1 MFLIV
6 VLIPVVIVVIAVFL
20 TRFIFLT
27 RFVITAFRVIV
38 AFGFW
43 GQLALALGLTL
54 SRYGWP
60 SLLEEREPG
69 SQVEFKGGYR
79 R

>member
-20 TRFIFLT
+20 TRFIFLA
-27 RFVITAFRVIV
+27 RFVIAVFRVIA

-43 GQLALALGLTL
+43 GQPVLVLGLTL
-54 SRYGWP
+54 SGYRWP
-60 SLLEEREPG
+60 SWDVG
-69 SQVEFKGGYR
+69 
-79 R
+79 

>member
-6 VLIPVVIVVIAVFL
+6 VLIPVVIIVIAVFL
-20 TRFIFLT
+20 ARFI
-27 RFVITAFRVIV
+27 ITAFRVIT

-43 GQLALALGLTL
+43 GQPALALGLTL

-60 SLLEEREPG
+60 SWDVG
-69 SQVEFKGGYR
+69 
-79 R
+79 

>member
-20 TRFIFLT
+20 TKFIFLA
-27 RFVITAFRVIV
+27 RFVIAVFRVIA
-38 AFGFW
+38 AFRFW

-54 SRYGWP
+54 SGYRWP
-60 SLLEEREPG
+60 SWDVG
-69 SQVEFKGGYR
+69 
-79 R
+79 

>member
-20 TRFIFLT
+20 TRFVFLA
-27 RFVITAFRVIV
+27 RFVITVFRVIA
-38 AFGFW
+38 AFRFW

-54 SRYGWP
+54 SGYGWP
-60 SLLEEREPG
+60 SWDVG
-69 SQVEFKGGYR
+69 
-79 R
+79 

>member
-27 RFVITAFRVIV
+27 RFVIAVFRVIA

-43 GQLALALGLTL
+43 GQPALALGLTL
-54 SRYGWP
+54 SGYGWP
-60 SLLEEREPG
+60 SWDVG
-69 SQVEFKGGYR
+69 
-79 R
+79 